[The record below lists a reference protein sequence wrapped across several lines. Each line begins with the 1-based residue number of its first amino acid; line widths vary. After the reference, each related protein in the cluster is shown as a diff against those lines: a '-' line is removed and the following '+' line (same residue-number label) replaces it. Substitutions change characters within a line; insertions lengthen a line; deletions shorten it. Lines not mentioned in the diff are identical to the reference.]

1 MKKIKKSLAIVAALL
16 LMSSSMNAITPINC
30 EDLAVVVHHDLM
42 DQGYSHAEAYAISQG
57 VLDRCLEM
65 QE

>member
-1 MKKIKKSLAIVAALL
+1 
-16 LMSSSMNAITPINC
+16 MNAITPINC

-57 VLDRCLEM
+57 VLDRYLEM